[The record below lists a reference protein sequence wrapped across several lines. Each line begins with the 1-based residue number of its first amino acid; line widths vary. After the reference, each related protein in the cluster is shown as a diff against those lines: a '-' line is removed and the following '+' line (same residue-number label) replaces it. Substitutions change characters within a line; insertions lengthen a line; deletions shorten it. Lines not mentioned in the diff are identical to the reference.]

1 MEWWQWFLIVLV
13 TLLIIFLIAGT
24 LNDRAY
30 ERRVYGKTWYGQE
43 SDLNR

>member
-24 LNDRAY
+24 LNDRDY
-30 ERRVYGKTWYGQE
+30 ERRVHGKTWYGQE